1 MSKTIL
7 ANVDGW
13 TPLIDHLS
21 RKYGLVRSA
30 VFGRI
35 WRYCQGEKKACTAS
49 LETIAIDLG
58 LDKSTVM
65 RHAKILCDDGFL
77 EDLTPDARY
86 VPHIYA
92 DTGKAGIVISVSAK
106 EIENASVAENNTP
119 EPTVAQCNTL
129 AQSVALCNGSVAE
142 NQLKKEVRE
151 NKLRD
156 TSRGGTPDILPLRE
170 ERSGKDIALA
180 HRESTARALAR
191 GIEGYANDP
200 TGIDL
205 NGYPADVVDIIRYTC
220 KEWGLRPPYRKGDKA
235 KWIEDARALK
245 HACGEFGMDPINE
258 ERQRVVEYMEQHQ
271 GVAPYTYKD
280 LGSLVGSVGGLAAR
294 KRLAPKSN
302 GNGNGNGLDELTR
315 TGLDYLTNNGP
326 RGKLTI
332 KILAD
337 LRGKYGD
344 AWLVEH
350 GVTWAS
356 KVLPG
361 NGQVT
366 PIMP

>member
-1 MSKTIL
+1 MMSHGK
-7 ANVDGW
+7 ACDC
-13 TPLIDHLS
+13 
-21 RKYGLVRSA
+21 RKYLVKQGLII
-30 VFGRI
+30 GRFKQDPGYPQPVWHLTI
-35 WRYCQGEKKACTAS
+35 PNLWKANLEWCEAHPSIMNRIEFKKSRHQVTVESENEMREPSPGDGGVSPGDGGVSPGDGKNNHKEDPKEKPP
-49 LETIAIDLG
+49 
-58 LDKSTVM
+58 
-65 RHAKILCDDGFL
+65 R
-77 EDLTPDARY
+77 
-86 VPHIYA
+86 
-92 DTGKAGIVISVSAK
+92 AGSPPAK
-106 EIENASVAENNTP
+106 EIV
-119 EPTVAQCNTL
+119 
-129 AQSVALCNGSVAE
+129 
-142 NQLKKEVRE
+142 
-151 NKLRD
+151 
-156 TSRGGTPDILPLRE
+156 PDILPLRE

-205 NGYPADVVDIIRYTC
+205 NGYPVDVVDIIRYTC

-302 GNGNGNGLDELTR
+302 GNGNGLDELTR
-315 TGLDYLTNNGP
+315 TGLDYLNNNGP
-326 RGKLTI
+326 RGRLTP